1 MDGGDIIGTWM
12 IHPASEAS
20 PRSRMIKA
28 MTEPAATTT
37 KTWDMMLAGLG
48 MGLIS
53 ARGGD
58 DGYVRETSD
67 EYDELVALWSA

>member
-37 KTWDMMLAGLG
+37 KTWDMMLVGLG
-48 MGLIS
+48 MGVDI
-53 ARGGD
+53 GEG
-58 DGYVRETSD
+58 
-67 EYDELVALWSA
+67 W